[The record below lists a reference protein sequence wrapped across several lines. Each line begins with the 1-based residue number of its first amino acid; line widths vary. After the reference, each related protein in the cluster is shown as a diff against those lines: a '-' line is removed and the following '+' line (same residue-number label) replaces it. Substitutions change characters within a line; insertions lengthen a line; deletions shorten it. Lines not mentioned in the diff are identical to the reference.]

1 MKKKLL
7 LIFLLLPLLF
17 LSCTNNKSENSF
29 ILNGTIKG
37 DIPEYLFLH
46 YGDVTDSVLV
56 EKGQFHFKGNVNGP
70 TAASF
75 SILGVSAMTK
85 DCFYLEN
92 ENMKMVVHVEIKSM
106 KGYDINFI
114 SIDSMSGSKTELI
127 RKDFEYYESAHNK
140 DDDWNTK
147 LFNKLDVIISNNPG
161 NDYSSNVF
169 VDQLRKEILNK
180 NQIEKLYHKIDTS
193 ELSKVQLEEINSIM
207 NPSQTLEVGR
217 QLMDFSLY
225 NVKKELI
232 STEDFRGKVLLI
244 DFWAS
249 WCTPCREQ
257 NVELLK
263 VYEEFKNN
271 DFEILGVSI
280 DKDMD
285 KWMSA
290 VKKDGLAWEN
300 LIDTRGEESEI
311 LAKYGATSSVP
322 QNFLIG
328 KDGFILAKNISVM
341 DLKKYLHN
349 N

>member
-29 ILNGTIKG
+29 VLNGTIKG

-46 YGDVTDSVLV
+46 YGDVKDSVLV

-70 TAASF
+70 TAAEF
-75 SILGVSAMTK
+75 SILGASAMTK
-85 DCFYLEN
+85 DYFYLEN

-290 VKKDGLAWEN
+290 VKKDGLVWEN
-300 LIDTRGEESEI
+300 LIDRRGEESEI
-311 LAKYGATSSVP
+311 LAKYGAAFSVP